1 MSNQQKKQNTGFV
14 IQGTILACASIIV
27 RIIGLIY
34 RIPLT
39 NILGDE
45 GNGLYGYA
53 FEVYNIA
60 LLLSSYSLPLAVSK
74 LVSARSNN
82 GQRTNAYRVFKLAL
96 GLAVIVGSIVGVAV
110 FFGADFIAGTIMK
123 APMSAYALRV
133 LAPCLFIVAIL
144 GVMRGYCQGVG
155 TTIPTATSQVIEQ
168 IVNAIV
174 SIVAASYFFK
184 IGLEIMNAQGDDT
197 LASAYG
203 AAGGTLG
210 TVSGAFAA
218 LVFMIF
224 VMLSY
229 RKVILRQIGRERNVT
244 EETYPYLLKIL
255 MLTAVPV
262 ILSTTI
268 YNLNSILDQGIFN
281 NLMYLQGYSEAE
293 YAELWGMYSG
303 KYKVLQN
310 VPLSVSNA
318 FATSVIP
325 SLTVAVVAKNTKE
338 IHQKIGMAIRL
349 SMLIAMPSFIGFLIF
364 AKPILNLLF
373 TGDNTTSAY
382 IMMMGSFAVIFYCLS
397 TISNGLLQGLNKMTV
412 PIKNAC
418 ISLVIHLVFLLL
430 FLIVFKWHI
439 YSVVLSSAIF
449 AFSMCILN
457 AKAIA
462 KYANYKQ
469 EIMKTFVLPLI
480 SAVIMGIISYGVF
493 YLLTLYIGE
502 KVSVIIAI
510 MIAAVVYC
518 IALIKTGALPKD
530 DIYDLPKGRTFV
542 KVFAKLHLI

>member
-1 MSNQQKKQNTGFV
+1 MSNQRKKQNTGFV
-14 IQGTILACASIIV
+14 IQGIILASASIIV

-74 LVSARSNN
+74 LVSARANN
-82 GQRTNAYRVFKLAL
+82 GQRTNGYRVFKLAL
-96 GLAVIVGSIVGVAV
+96 ILAICLGTIVGIAV

-144 GVMRGYCQGVG
+144 GVMRGYCQGIG
-155 TTIPTATSQVIEQ
+155 TTIPTASSQIIEQ
-168 IVNAIV
+168 IINAIV
-174 SIVAASYFFK
+174 SVVAASYFFK
-184 IGLEIMNAQGDDT
+184 MGLEVLNAQGTDN
-197 LASAYG
+197 LSSAYG

-218 LVFMIF
+218 LIFMGF

-229 RKVILRQIGRERNVT
+229 RKIIKKQIKREHNVV
-244 EETYPYLLKIL
+244 EEAYPDLLKIL
-255 MLTAVPV
+255 MLTAIPV

-268 YNLNSILDQGIFN
+268 YNINSILDQGIFN

-364 AKPILNLLF
+364 AEPILNLLF

-382 IMMMGSFAVIFYCLS
+382 IMMIGSFAIIFYCLS

-418 ISLVIHLVFLLL
+418 ISLVIHLIFLLL
-430 FLIVFKWHI
+430 FLMVFKWHI

-457 AKAIA
+457 ANAIA
-462 KYANYKQ
+462 KYANYRQ
-469 EIMKTFVLPLI
+469 EIMKTYVLPLL
-480 SAVIMGIISYGVF
+480 SAVIMGAISFGIY
-493 YLLTLYIGE
+493 YILTLYISS
-502 KVSVIIAI
+502 KISVIIAI
-510 MIAAVVYC
+510 AIAAVVYC
-518 IALIKTGALPKD
+518 VALVKTGALPEE
-530 DIYDLPKGRTFV
+530 DIYDLPKGRTLV
-542 KVFAKLHLI
+542 RVFKKLHLV